1 MEALRNHAQHQGLPV
16 HAVTFPVERDERFNP
31 VRLRFAVVPSVGI
44 TELKDDHK
52 FKSAILAELE
62 QRADRHGLVALMPL
76 LREHSEGIG
85 SIHTEVRS
93 LLSVPLQE
101 AERLFAGLQ
110 ERAVKEFGDAVPFL
124 AAVKYNNDG
133 THADWEYITEA
144 YADRRR
150 ELEVKNKD
158 IGDVVRRYVSSE

>member
-1 MEALRNHAQHQGLPV
+1 
-16 HAVTFPVERDERFNP
+16 
-31 VRLRFAVVPSVGI
+31 
-44 TELKDDHK
+44 
-52 FKSAILAELE
+52 
-62 QRADRHGLVALMPL
+62 
-76 LREHSEGIG
+76 
-85 SIHTEVRS
+85 